1 MPARVYFKTSKTLF
15 VQGQTRNMPKRSSLL
30 IVLTLFV
37 LIASSC
43 WLPNAADNEA
53 TAETF
58 PPTDETSMPAVESNY
73 SIGGQETPLITAE
86 PLQLPGS
93 FQNPE
98 SPRLSEATPTAR
110 VFVAREW
117 QIPENCDATTEA
129 EFEIELV
136 ALINAERTES
146 GLTPLEVEPRLVSAA
161 RRHTIDMAC
170 NRFFSHT
177 GSDGASPFD
186 RIRAE
191 DYTFS
196 IAGENIYA
204 GEGPHNDPAATV
216 RAWLRSSGHRAV
228 MLHPDFCQIGVAYL
242 FNPNSRYG
250 GYVTAAFGCPD

>member
-1 MPARVYFKTSKTLF
+1 
-15 VQGQTRNMPKRSSLL
+15 MPKRSSLL
-30 IVLTLFV
+30 IVLTLLV

-43 WLPNAADNEA
+43 RLPNTASNES
-53 TAETF
+53 TANIYSLTE
-58 PPTDETSMPAVESNY
+58 ESSLPAVESNY
-73 SIGGQETPLITAE
+73 SVGGQENPLITAE
-86 PLQLPGS
+86 PLQLPAS
-93 FQNPE
+93 IQNLE
-98 SPRLSEATPTAR
+98 SPPSSKATPTAR

-117 QIPENCDATTEA
+117 QIPEGCNAITES

-136 ALINAERTES
+136 ALINVQRTEG
-146 GLTPLEVEPRLVSAA
+146 GLTPLAVEPRLVSAA

-186 RIRAE
+186 RIYAE

-196 IAGENIYA
+196 IAGENIYG
-204 GEGPHNDPAATV
+204 GEGPHNEPAAAL